1 MYRKVA
7 VAPLSVNQMRNMVSG
22 RGVRVKHSPT
32 GKHQLMLSAEQMKR
46 MARAHGQG
54 KGITIIMDPYQQ
66 DQHKQM
72 FGGSILGKKF
82 DNFMVRK
89 LGQDKKDKLY
99 GTVNKFGKPLA
110 KKGIAKLSQMATKL
124 GLDPRAISS
133 IENIATDYI
142 EDPGRFQTQGF
153 MSEFGKSGMKG
164 LTAPKE
170 MATGEGR
177 RRRRGGAL
185 FPAGRY

>member
-7 VAPLSVNQMRNMVSG
+7 VAPLSANQMRNMVSG
-22 RGVRVKHSPT
+22 RGVRVKHSPS
-32 GKHQLMLSAEQMKR
+32 GKQQLMLSAEQMKR

-82 DNFMVRK
+82 DNFMVKK

-99 GTVNKFGKPLA
+99 GAVNKFGKPLA

-133 IENIATDYI
+133 IENIATDYV
-142 EDPGRFQTQGF
+142 EDPGRFQTKGF

-170 MATGEGR
+170 ISTGEGM